1 MRTEG
6 LFFKTL
12 FFVFASFYIVS
23 YFIFLILVICI
34 KIREYS
40 TTNFIESMKIMAF
53 APFLLGF
60 IATIFFSP
68 VLLLICFIR
77 WGIMNKWLKNVIS
90 FILMIVYGFCLIFI
104 IFSDS
109 YNKPW
114 NHPLFEISDYFLLS
128 VPATLI
134 FLIILFYLTKR
145 SIRP

>member
-34 KIREYS
+34 KIGEYS

-60 IATIFFSP
+60 IATIFFPSL
-68 VLLLICFIR
+68 VAYMF
-77 WGIMNKWLKNVIS
+77 
-90 FILMIVYGFCLIFI
+90 Y
-104 IFSDS
+104 
-109 YNKPW
+109 
-114 NHPLFEISDYFLLS
+114 S
-128 VPATLI
+128 VGNNE
-134 FLIILFYLTKR
+134 
-145 SIRP
+145 

>member
-1 MRTEG
+1 MRTEV

-23 YFIFLILVICI
+23 YFIFLIPVICI
-34 KIREYS
+34 EIGEHS
-40 TTNFIESMKIMAF
+40 TTNFIESMKITAF
-53 APFLLGF
+53 VPFLLGF
-60 IATIFFSP
+60 AATIFFFP
-68 VLLLICFIR
+68 ILLLICFIQ

-90 FILMIVYGFCLIFI
+90 FILMIIYGFCLIFI

-109 YNKPW
+109 HNKPW
-114 NHPLFEISDYFLLS
+114 NHLLFKNLDYFLLS

-134 FLIILFYLTKR
+134 FLIILFYLVKR